1 MGGNNSDAI
10 ETRRKRLRFRCWH
23 RGMKEM
29 DLLLGPFAD
38 QHIAAMSGGDL
49 DQLEAL
55 LACPDPDLYNWITL
69 QHEIPASMRSPVLD
83 RIIRFH
89 NGS

>member
-1 MGGNNSDAI
+1 MGEENRGVAD
-10 ETRRKRLRFRCWH
+10 TRRKRLRFRCWH

-38 QHIAAMSGGDL
+38 QHVAAMSGDDL

-55 LACPDPDLYNWITL
+55 LACPDPDLYNWITR
-69 QHEIPASMRSPVLD
+69 QREIPPAMRNPVLD

-89 NGS
+89 NGP